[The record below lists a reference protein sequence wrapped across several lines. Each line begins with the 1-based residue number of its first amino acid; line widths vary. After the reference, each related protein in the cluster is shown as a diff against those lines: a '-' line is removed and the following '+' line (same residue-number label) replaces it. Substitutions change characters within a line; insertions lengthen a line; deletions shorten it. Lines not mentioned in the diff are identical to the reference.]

1 MNREI
6 ILSNF
11 AQRPVRTIVSALAV
25 AIEVALIL
33 LVIGL
38 VNGIITETG
47 ERTAGVGADIMVQPP
62 GSSLMLGFTSVA
74 MPVELEQLITPVDG
88 VRAVAPVLVQF
99 NTQDA
104 LEQIYGI
111 EPASYESITGGFRFV
126 RGEMFDSPGELVVDD
141 VWARSREVEI
151 GDAVRVL
158 NHDFTIAGIVE
169 QGQGARVY
177 MDLAAAQEM
186 AGRPGQTSIFYV
198 ALEDSERVNATIDD
212 LEAIFNAASD
222 AEGAEGYRFVPIGDL
237 VSMMMSAS
245 VPALDAFLSVVVGVS
260 VVVGTLVIFLSMY
273 TTINERTREIG
284 ILRSMGATRGFVA
297 ILILEETLWLAVIG
311 VFGGVA
317 ASLIATYAIPYFF
330 PTVPIL
336 VTADWIVRAALIAVL
351 SSLLGAIYP
360 SFSAASQDPVEA
372 LAYE

>member
-11 AQRPVRTIVSALAV
+11 RQRPVRTVVSALAV

-47 ERTAGVGADIMVQPP
+47 ERTAGVGADIMVQAP
-62 GSSLMLGFTSVA
+62 GSQLFVGLSSVA
-74 MPVELEQLITPVDG
+74 MPVELDQLITPVDG

-99 NTQDA
+99 NTDDA

-111 EPASYESITGGFRFV
+111 EPESYEDITGGFRFIT
-126 RGEMFDSPGELVVDD
+126 GEMFDGPGELVVDD
-141 VWARSREVEI
+141 VWARSRQVGI

-169 QGQGARVY
+169 EGQGARVY
-177 MDLAAAQEM
+177 MDLGAAQEM

-198 ALEDSERVNATIDD
+198 ALEDSERVYETIDE
-212 LEAIFNAASD
+212 LEEIFNAASD
-222 AEGAEGYRFVPIGDL
+222 AEGTEGYRFVPIGDL
-237 VSMMMSAS
+237 VSMMMNAS

-273 TTINERTREIG
+273 TTISERTREIG
-284 ILRSMGATRGFVA
+284 ILRSLGATRGFVVV
-297 ILILEETLWLAVIG
+297 LILEETLWLAVIG
-311 VFGGVA
+311 VAGGA
-317 ASLIATYAIPYFF
+317 LASLIGTQAIPYFF

-336 VTADWIVRAALIAVL
+336 VTADWILRASLIAVA
-351 SSLLGAIYP
+351 SSLLGAVYP
-360 SFSAASQDPVEA
+360 ALSAASQDPVEA